1 MPHWLENLEAIMQLY
16 RKTSES
22 CTFSQVEK
30 PAISKNREREKK
42 RKKTIY
48 IAILV
53 LKTGKEN
60 TMENFLQTIKGEGE
74 GSGWVWCFRIN
85 IEFIT

>member
-1 MPHWLENLEAIMQLY
+1 MQLY

-30 PAISKNREREKK
+30 PTISKNREKK

-53 LKTGKEN
+53 LKNGKEN
-60 TMENFLQTIKGEGE
+60 TMEKFLQTIKGGGE

-85 IEFIT
+85 IEFITY

>member
-1 MPHWLENLEAIMQLY
+1 MPHWLENLEVIMQLY

-30 PAISKNREREKK
+30 PTISKNREKK

-53 LKTGKEN
+53 LKNGKEN
-60 TMENFLQTIKGEGE
+60 TMENFLQTIKGG
-74 GSGWVWCFRIN
+74 GGGLGWIWCFRIN
-85 IEFIT
+85 IDFITY

>member
-30 PAISKNREREKK
+30 PTISKNREKK
-42 RKKTIY
+42 RKKDY
-48 IAILV
+48 LYCN
-53 LKTGKEN
+53 TGPKKWKRKHN
-60 TMENFLQTIKGEGE
+60 GKISAN
-74 GSGWVWCFRIN
+74 N
-85 IEFIT
+85 